1 MSSAHE
7 KQKITRAASVVGLAT
22 LASRIGGFIR
32 DMVIAYYFGT
42 QASADSFF
50 VAFRIPNLLRRLFAE
65 GTLTIAFIPVFTEVL
80 QKKGKEEAFLLA
92 RSTYGVLALTLLLV
106 SVLGVVFAE
115 QVVQFVAMG
124 FAKGSQAFSLS
135 VYLTRFCFPY
145 IFFISLVA
153 LAGGVL
159 NSMGHFFAPASAP
172 VLLNICIIGSAVALA
187 PVVDPPVLS
196 LALGVL
202 LGGVCQLALQV
213 PYLRQKG
220 VPLTP
225 KFNLKNPALRKV
237 GRLMG
242 PAAFGAAV
250 YQITV
255 LMNTMLASYLP
266 SGSVSYLYYADR
278 LIQFPLGIFAIALST
293 AVLPSLSRQA
303 AQDDQSGM
311 METMGYALRLTLF
324 INLPAMVGLIV
335 LAEPVVTLLFSRGE
349 FSAQSASATANALMA
364 YGLGLWAIAG
374 TRSVV
379 SAFYALKDTKTPVK
393 VAAVCLL
400 INLGFSLALMG
411 PLAHV
416 GLALATSIS
425 AMANLGGLVYLLRRK
440 VGPMGGRRIL
450 DSLLRM
456 ILASGFMGVII
467 YILAYWIGWGADGS
481 VLHKIVRPLVAVMA
495 GIIVYMAAARMLGSR
510 EIKSLLNIFW
520 GRLKKN
526 A

>member
-1 MSSAHE
+1 
-7 KQKITRAASVVGLAT
+7 
-22 LASRIGGFIR
+22 
-32 DMVIAYYFGT
+32 
-42 QASADSFF
+42 
-50 VAFRIPNLLRRLFAE
+50 
-65 GTLTIAFIPVFTEVL
+65 
-80 QKKGKEEAFLLA
+80 
-92 RSTYGVLALTLLLV
+92 
-106 SVLGVVFAE
+106 
-115 QVVQFVAMG
+115 
-124 FAKGSQAFSLS
+124 
-135 VYLTRFCFPY
+135 
-145 IFFISLVA
+145 
-153 LAGGVL
+153 
-159 NSMGHFFAPASAP
+159 
-172 VLLNICIIGSAVALA
+172 
-187 PVVDPPVLS
+187 
-196 LALGVL
+196 
-202 LGGVCQLALQV
+202 
-213 PYLRQKG
+213 
-220 VPLTP
+220 
-225 KFNLKNPALRKV
+225 
-237 GRLMG
+237 MG